1 MVNTFSIKQTP
12 KLYFGPGTIRSL
24 PSLARTF
31 GTNLLFVTGKKS
43 FTTTTIWQETS
54 STLQKDGFS
63 TELAHIENEPSPED
77 INSFVSRYTE
87 KTIDVVIGIGGGSVI
102 DAGKAISA
110 MLEEQQPVELFLEG
124 VGTQSPRGH
133 KIPYIAI
140 PTTSGT
146 GSEATSNAV
155 ITRTGPNGFKKSLRH
170 DNYVPDIAV
179 VDPELTLSCPPAITT
194 ACGMDCYTQLV
205 EAYLST
211 NGNPY
216 TDALALDGIQRVS
229 TALPA
234 VIANPEDIE
243 ARSAM
248 SYGTYLSG
256 IVLANAGLGTI
267 HGFAST
273 IGGYCAIPHGV
284 VCGTLMAETN
294 KATLQKLRYSHHNEI
309 ALDKYTRLGRA
320 VNRQEG
326 LTDEEYQ
333 DAFIQNLAE
342 FTDQCGIDRLGNYG
356 LDKGNLETIAARTG
370 NKYNPV
376 QFSKDELCTILKNR
390 L

>member
-1 MVNTFSIKQTP
+1 MVNPFSIKQTP
-12 KLYFGPGTIRSL
+12 NLHFGPGTIRSL
-24 PSLARTF
+24 PQLVRAF
-31 GTNLLFVTGKKS
+31 GSSLLFVTGNRS
-43 FTTTTIWQETS
+43 FTSTTTWQEIS
-54 STLQKDGFS
+54 SVLLQAGISF
-63 TELAHIENEPSPED
+63 EQAHIRNEPSPDD
-77 INSFVSRYTE
+77 INSVVQRYEET
-87 KTIDVVIGIGGGSVI
+87 TIDAVIGIGGGSVI

-110 MLEEQQPVELFLEG
+110 MLTEQQPVELFLEG
-124 VGTQSPRGH
+124 VGTQSPSGRTV
-133 KIPYIAI
+133 PFIAI

-170 DNYVPDIAV
+170 DNYVPDIAI
-179 VDPELTLSCPPAITT
+179 VDPELTLSCPPSLTI

-211 NGNPY
+211 NGNPF

-229 TALPA
+229 RALPE
-234 VIANPEDIE
+234 VITTPEDIE

-273 IGGYCAIPHGV
+273 IGGYCTIPHGV

-294 KATLQKLRYSHHNEI
+294 GAILKNLRDNPANAV
-309 ALDKYTRLGRA
+309 ALKKYTRLGRI
-320 VNRQEG
+320 VYGEEG

-333 DAFIQNLAE
+333 DAFIQSLEE
-342 FTDQCGIDRLGNYG
+342 FTDQSRIERLGNFG
-356 LDKGNLETIAARTG
+356 IDASILKTIASETG

-376 QFSKDELCTILKNR
+376 QFSTDELFTILKNR